1 MKNTRLLGPGFSVLV
16 FLFLM
21 LYPLTLGD
29 ATGMTI
35 ALTTFLL
42 ASAALGWNIFG
53 GYTGYLSLGYTTFYG
68 LGAYTLM
75 IMYDHFHIP
84 DGYSVFTVIPLAG
97 LVAALFA
104 IPVGW
109 ISLRARREAFVVITL
124 ATFYIF
130 QLLAANLKSITHGN
144 DTFFFQQPPWSGDFY
159 NFPFYYIALVIL
171 VVTFLVAWW
180 VRRSKYGLGLLAI
193 REDEE
198 RARGLGIRTG
208 QYKLSA
214 FVISA
219 FFGGLVGAITIYYNG
234 SINPPSAFDPVFDV
248 MPVLMA
254 FLGGVGTLTGPLV
267 GAVVFELVIQYITPP
282 LSSFLAGLGY
292 NLEQGYI
299 NLIITG
305 LFLLLVLL
313 FLPEGIV
320 PALSKLWRRFNP
332 SDHGKAVSIAGQE
345 DANTLNPEAPLV
357 AESSRGGE

>member
-1 MKNTRLLGPGFSVLV
+1 
-16 FLFLM
+16 
-21 LYPLTLGD
+21 
-29 ATGMTI
+29 
-35 ALTTFLL
+35 
-42 ASAALGWNIFG
+42 
-53 GYTGYLSLGYTTFYG
+53 
-68 LGAYTLM
+68 M
-75 IMYDHFHIP
+75 IMYDRFHIP

-97 LVAALFA
+97 VVAALFA
-104 IPVGW
+104 IPIGW
-109 ISLRARREAFVVITL
+109 ISLRTRRETFVVITL

-130 QLLAANLKSITHGN
+130 QLLAANLKGITHGN
-144 DTFFFQQPPWSGDFY
+144 DTFFFQQPPWVGDFY
-159 NFPFYYIALVIL
+159 NYPFYFVSLAIL

-180 VRRSKYGLGLLAI
+180 IRRSKYGIGLLAI
-193 REDEE
+193 REDED
-198 RARGLGIRTG
+198 RARGLGINTG
-208 QYKLSA
+208 AYKLSA

-267 GAVVFELVIQYITPP
+267 GAVVFQLVSQYVTPP

-320 PALSKLWRRFNP
+320 PTLSKLWLRFNP
-332 SDHGKAVSIAGQE
+332 FDKRETTKSIEQENTSKAQV
-345 DANTLNPEAPLV
+345 EASLL
-357 AESSRGGE
+357 AESSSGGE